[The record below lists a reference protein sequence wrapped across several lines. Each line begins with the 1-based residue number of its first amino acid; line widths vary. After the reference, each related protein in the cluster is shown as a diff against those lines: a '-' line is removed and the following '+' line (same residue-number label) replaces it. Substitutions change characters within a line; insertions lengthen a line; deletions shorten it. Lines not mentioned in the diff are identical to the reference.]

1 MLLAVVQGRAT
12 ATVKHATLA
21 GQRLLIAQQL
31 GGDLQPTGDPQ
42 LIIDQ
47 LGAGCGDVV
56 IISSDG
62 RGLRERLGKDN
73 SPARWFTLGIIDSIE
88 RLRQRRAS

>member
-1 MLLAVVQGRAT
+1 MLLAVVQGHAT

-47 LGAGCGDVV
+47 LGAGRGDVV